1 MQKREQDRIDS
12 VPKLIKQ
19 VEAAIDRVESG
30 GRVLDFNLPKR
41 CVFCAKGNY
50 QLPPDIPFP
59 RREDRRSPPQSQL
72 SSWPFQRLQEFVT
85 RQLGFG
91 NKRDG
96 PIPIYLVCDV
106 CGKFNTFGSISQAT
120 SGARNGT
127 PSPRRPVHLEIL
139 RRRPSFRSPRI
150 YCSVSGRSF
159 LSPHRPIA
167 ECNASLRFAASP
179 RYFSRRA
186 VRTNSEIVDP
196 DCRAT
201 MWSVFQR
208 SSSR

>member
-1 MQKREQDRIDS
+1 MIHQTVQKREQDRIDS

-72 SSWPFQRLQEFVT
+72 SSWPFQRLQEFVS

-106 CGKFNTFGSISQAT
+106 CGNIQYFRLDLT
-120 SGARNGT
+120 SDKWGKEWN
-127 PSPRRPVHLEIL
+127 P
-139 RRRPSFRSPRI
+139 
-150 YCSVSGRSF
+150 
-159 LSPHRPIA
+159 
-167 ECNASLRFAASP
+167 
-179 RYFSRRA
+179 
-186 VRTNSEIVDP
+186 
-196 DCRAT
+196 
-201 MWSVFQR
+201 
-208 SSSR
+208 